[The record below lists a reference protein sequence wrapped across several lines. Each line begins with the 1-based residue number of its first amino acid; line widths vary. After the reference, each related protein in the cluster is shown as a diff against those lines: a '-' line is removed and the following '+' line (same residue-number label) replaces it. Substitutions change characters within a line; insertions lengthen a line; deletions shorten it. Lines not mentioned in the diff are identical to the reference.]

1 MFLKIHRSPETG
13 DVVAICDRELL
24 NTTISNDSITVTLNE
39 AFYGSKAATEEEVR
53 EALRCAA
60 NANLMGERTVSI
72 AIDMGLVTRAG
83 CIMIGSVP
91 HVQIYQL

>member
-24 NTTISNDSITVTLNE
+24 NTTISNNSLTVTPTH
-39 AFYGSKAATEEEVR
+39 AFYGNKTATEEEVR
-53 EALRCAA
+53 EALMRAA
-60 NANLMGERTVSI
+60 NANLLGERTIRI

-91 HVQIYQL
+91 HAQIYQL

>member
-1 MFLKIHRSPETG
+1 M
-13 DVVAICDRELL
+13 AICDRELL
-24 NTTISNDSITVTLNE
+24 NTTISNDSITVTISE
-39 AFYGSKAATEEEVR
+39 AFYGNKTATEEEVR
-53 EALRCAA
+53 GALRCAA

>member
-24 NTTISNDSITVTLNE
+24 NTTIGNDSITVTISE
-39 AFYGSKAATEEEVR
+39 AFYGSSAATEDEVR
-53 EALRCAA
+53 KALSCAA
-60 NANLMGERTVSI
+60 NANLMGERTIAI

-91 HVQIYQL
+91 HAQIYQL